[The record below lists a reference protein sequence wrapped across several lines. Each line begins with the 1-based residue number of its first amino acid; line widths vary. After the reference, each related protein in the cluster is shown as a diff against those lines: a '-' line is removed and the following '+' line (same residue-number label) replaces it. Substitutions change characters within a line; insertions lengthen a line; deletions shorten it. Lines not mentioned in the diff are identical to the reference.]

1 MTAPMVA
8 GVWLRVPRDHS
19 PYASKPLAAVAR
31 ADGTVTNLVDAD
43 AAAHLASVYRHP
55 TRLAVDLDVLALVR
69 DWTLAQ
75 VRGAA
80 LVVVGGYADP
90 HGPKNPYLRA
100 ELLTAL
106 RLGLDQAGLPAAVVR
121 PAMLGRYATG
131 HAYGDAYQA
140 AREQFADQLAE
151 FLLAEAPA
159 RALWLR
165 AMGADHL
172 GAPLVERT
180 ARQRGALREV
190 AWPTPTGERAP

>member
-1 MTAPMVA
+1 VTAPKVA

-100 ELLTAL
+100 ELLTAV
-106 RLGLDQAGLPAAVVR
+106 RLGLDAAGLPAAVVR

-180 ARQRGALREV
+180 ARQRVALREV
-190 AWPTPTGERAP
+190 AWPTSTGERAP